1 MSRPQQTA
9 TDAHSDSPTHAEENL
24 RLREE
29 VLALRD
35 ALAGTEA
42 QLAEALGRLR
52 MLENE
57 FLRRQDLERVMS
69 SRTGRWLQAYH
80 RARVRLRN
88 RG

>member
-1 MSRPQQTA
+1 MSGRQQSA
-9 TDAHSDSPTHAEENL
+9 TEPRSDSENLVEENL

-29 VLALRD
+29 MLVLRD
-35 ALAGTEA
+35 ALVGVEA

-57 FLRRQDLERVMS
+57 LLRHQVFERLMS
-69 SRTGRWLQAYH
+69 SRTGRLLQAYH
-80 RARVRLRN
+80 RARTRLRE

>member
-1 MSRPQQTA
+1 MQETEQLTV
-9 TDAHSDSPTHAEENL
+9 EENL

-29 VLALRD
+29 LLALRD

-57 FLRRQDLERVMS
+57 FLRRQDLERVMT
-69 SRTGRWLQAYH
+69 SRTGRLLQAYH